1 MAKQAQPV
9 LFSSQTFAEVEGE
22 AARLDRSLSWVI
34 TRAVKLTEAQ
44 LKLLPSGSASE
55 RLAPDDAVERE
66 LYFEDGCLAVLRG
79 EANRLDTSVSDIV
92 RRAWSIARAQIQTMP
107 A

>member
-9 LFSSQTFAEVEGE
+9 LLSSQTFAEVERE

-34 TRAVKLTEAQ
+34 TRSVKIAEPQ
-44 LKLLPSGSASE
+44 LKLLAPGAASE
-55 RLAPDDAVERE
+55 RLSPDDAVERE
-66 LYFEDGCLAVLRG
+66 LSFEDGCLAVLRG
-79 EANRLDTSVSDIV
+79 EATRLDTSVSDIV
-92 RRAWSIARAQIQTMP
+92 RRAWSMARAQIQLMP